1 MTAVAGRI
9 GPNCLIRT
17 VQALEERLGTDA
29 ARAWLVAHGHQDL
42 TERLP
47 ESMVPEADF
56 HALAGHVLDGLGA
69 ETGLA
74 VLDRSGVLTAEYL
87 LAHRIP
93 APARLL
99 LPHLPSRLGLRILAR
114 AIGAHAWTF
123 AGSGRFSVRL
133 TGDPVFAIAGCPM
146 CRGRHASRPTCS
158 YYRATF
164 EHLLR
169 RLIHPRL
176 TVAEVACEAVGSTA
190 CEFRIT
196 LPR

>member
-17 VQALEERLGTDA
+17 VQALGERLGESE
-29 ARAWLVAHGHQDL
+29 ARAWLVAQGHRNL

-56 HALAGHVLDGLGA
+56 HALAGHVLDGLGEEA
-69 ETGLA
+69 GLA

-99 LPHLPSRLGLRILAR
+99 LPHLPARLGLRILSR

-133 TGDPVFAIAGCPM
+133 AGDPVFAIAGCPM
-146 CRGRHASRPTCS
+146 CRGRHAARPTCS

-169 RLIHPRL
+169 RLLHPRL
-176 TVAEVACEAVGSTA
+176 TVTESACEAVGGAA
-190 CEFRIT
+190 CEFRIS
-196 LPR
+196 LP